1 MAEIEAH
8 LNTIQNWKT
17 ELVQVSKQDIVRE
30 LSSRTTPIFTTLLQT
45 IQQQQERIT
54 TLEGKL
60 NICTT

>member
-30 LSSRTTPIFTTLLQT
+30 LARRTTPIFTTLLQT

-54 TLEGKL
+54 KLEEKL

>member
-8 LNTIQNWKT
+8 LNTVQNWKT

-30 LSSRTTPIFTTLLQT
+30 LASRTTPIFTTLLQT

-54 TLEGKL
+54 KLEEKL

>member
-8 LNTIQNWKT
+8 LNTVQNWKT

-30 LSSRTTPIFTTLLQT
+30 LASRTTPIFTTLLQT

-54 TLEGKL
+54 KLEEKL
-60 NICTT
+60 HICTT